1 MAACARS
8 WSRVQKRA
16 ERLPDIPTAAEAGY
30 PVFSGDQWLG
40 ILLPAGTPDEIVE
53 LLYRDIV
60 EITADPEVKERLA
73 ALDFY
78 DIDSTPRQ
86 FAERIKV
93 EYQRWR
99 EVIAAGHI
107 GPG

>member
-1 MAACARS
+1 M
-8 WSRVQKRA
+8 
-16 ERLPDIPTAAEAGY
+16 PDIPTAAEAGY
-30 PVFSGDQWLG
+30 LVFTGDQWLG
-40 ILLPAGTPDEIVE
+40 ILVPAGTPDEIVD

-60 EITADPEVKERLA
+60 EITADPGVKERLA

-86 FAERIKV
+86 FAERIKA
-93 EYQRWR
+93 EYQSWR
-99 EVIAAGHI
+99 DVIAAAHI